1 MVLRPGHGLGLIGEM
16 MATQYQ
22 VDILFALGKMGK
34 HVYEGTVPA
43 KVIAQRRAKNKVAK
57 ASRKRNR

>member
-1 MVLRPGHGLGLIGEM
+1 

-22 VDILFALGKMGK
+22 VDILFALGKLGK